1 MLLILVF
8 AVEFLVGA
16 VTYVYEPQV
25 DDELL
30 VTLNTTFIT
39 SYGINE
45 RRTNAIDLMQQN
57 VRIISSKM

>member
-8 AVEFLVGA
+8 VVEFLVGA
-16 VTYVYEPQV
+16 ITYVYEPQV

-39 SYGINE
+39 SYGIDE
-45 RRTNAIDLMQQN
+45 RRTNAIDSMQQN
-57 VRIISSKM
+57 VR

>member
-16 VTYVYEPQV
+16 ITYVYEPRV

-39 SYGINE
+39 SYGIDE

-57 VRIISSKM
+57 VCISQTNM

>member
-16 VTYVYEPQV
+16 IAYVYEPQV
-25 DDELL
+25 DDELF

-39 SYGINE
+39 SYGIDE
-45 RRTNAIDLMQQN
+45 RRTNAIDSMQQN
-57 VRIISSKM
+57 VW

>member
-16 VTYVYEPQV
+16 ITYVYEPQV

-39 SYGINE
+39 SYGIDE
-45 RRTNAIDLMQQN
+45 RRTNAIDSMQQN
-57 VRIISSKM
+57 VR